1 MRLSPEKDLLLVITI
16 ILAVLIISWLHLI
29 KDDALTFLQYI
40 AILLIPGY
48 ALISAIWPTNDR
60 INWTMRLGISFILG
74 LLFALFLPL
83 ILESLNLKFITSN
96 LAYLLLITAII
107 LSLLAMIRRSGVGEE
122 SQEKSSQL
130 TLEESIQRL
139 KNMDLKVEN
148 SEFVDHECEKEP
160 SEATKKHADIKD
172 NVRKEDV
179 GYSKKEPDKYEHL
192 KEEKPI
198 QYARVH
204 REDYI
209 NIKPNSAEL
218 YVNKPVKEDL
228 TLTEYE
234 AMMYKPVWMDE
245 VLEKKSP
252 FKFWDILFIIILSC
266 ISLLF
271 LYFNPQNSLTSI
283 IFSVLLLFIMGYA
296 SLIII
301 FPNKSRVTLRNLII
315 TSGII
320 AIILFLVSFLA
331 GALHLLP
338 FTSHYLVQV
347 LLVASIILLSAA
359 FLRKWQNTKMIPE
372 KDVTDEKGIMNKY
385 KKDEE
390 HPELEENIKENITPP
405 PVFKRNL

>member
-16 ILAVLIISWLHLI
+16 SLAVLIISEVQLI
-29 KDDALTFLQYI
+29 KGDTLTFLQNF

-48 ALISAIWPTNDR
+48 ASISAIWPTDER
-60 INWTMRLGISFILG
+60 INWTMHLGISFILG
-74 LLFALFLPL
+74 LLFVLFLPL

-107 LSLLAMIRRSGVGEE
+107 LSLVAMIRRSGVGEE
-122 SQEKSSQL
+122 SQEKDSQL

-139 KNMDLKVEN
+139 KNMDQKAGN
-148 SEFVDHECEKEP
+148 SKFMDHKYKKEP
-160 SEATKKHADIKD
+160 SETTNEHIDIKLD
-172 NVRKEDV
+172 FEN
-179 GYSKKEPDKYEHL
+179 SKKEPDKYDHL

-209 NIKPNSAEL
+209 DIKPNYADP
-218 YVNKPVKEDL
+218 YGNRPVKKDPSQA
-228 TLTEYE
+228 EYE

-245 VLEKKSP
+245 FPEKKSP
-252 FKFWDILFIIILSC
+252 FKFWDILSIIFISSV
-266 ISLLF
+266 SLMF
-271 LYFNPQNSLTSI
+271 LYFNPQNASTSI

-301 FPNKSRVTLRNLII
+301 FPDKSRVTLRNLII
-315 TSGII
+315 KSGII

-347 LLVASIILLSAA
+347 LLVASIILLSSA
-359 FLRKWQNTKMIPE
+359 FLRKWQSTKMIHE
-372 KDVTDEKGIMNKY
+372 NDVTDEKGIMNKY

-390 HPELEENIKENITPP
+390 HPDLEETIKENITPP
-405 PVFKRNL
+405 PVFKRKL

>member
-29 KDDALTFLQYI
+29 KGDALTFLQYM
-40 AILLIPGY
+40 AILLIPSY
-48 ALISAIWPTNDR
+48 ALTTAIWPNDER
-60 INWTMRLGISFILG
+60 INWTMHLGISFILG
-74 LLFALFLPL
+74 LLCVLFLPL

-107 LSLLAMIRRSGVGEE
+107 LFLLAMIRRSGVGEE
-122 SQEKSSQL
+122 SQEKGSQL

-139 KNMDLKVEN
+139 KNMDLNVEN
-148 SEFVDHECEKEP
+148 SEFVDHECKKEP
-160 SEATKKHADIKD
+160 SEATKEHVDIKD
-172 NVRKEDV
+172 DVGKEDV
-179 GYSKKEPDKYEHL
+179 GYSKKEADKYEHL

-204 REDYI
+204 RKDFDA
-209 NIKPNSAEL
+209 KSNSTNH
-218 YVNKPVKEDL
+218 YVNKPVKEDSS
-228 TLTEYE
+228 LTEYE

-252 FKFWDILFIIILSC
+252 FKFWAILFIIILSG

-283 IFSVLLLFIMGYA
+283 IFSVLLLFIMGYE

-301 FPNKSRVTLRNLII
+301 FPDKSRVTLRNLII
-315 TSGII
+315 TSGIL

-331 GALHLLP
+331 SALHLLP
-338 FTSHYLVQV
+338 FTSHYLVQA

-359 FLRKWQNTKMIPE
+359 FLRKWQSTKMIPE
-372 KDVTDEKGIMNKY
+372 NDVTDEKGIMNKY

-390 HPELEENIKENITPP
+390 HPELEEIMN
-405 PVFKRNL
+405 